1 MCVYISFQATSHNHL
16 IASPSPSSPSCGI
29 PCVPWPV
36 PSTAPPS
43 PAEAS
48 ASGHPASAG
57 RAGHRGSLKGNSIGL
72 EKEEWTSKGKLGR
85 PNEKPRKTKEQPRK
99 TPGKHQGKPRFTD
112 STKYNIHH
120 RTIKWANWS
129 STSIIKI
136 WKKGPLSR
144 RGYQPKK
151 QTNKKKEEWSS
162 NETKCN
168 QKENRQV

>member
-36 PSTAPPS
+36 PSTAPAS

-57 RAGHRGSLKGNSIGL
+57 RAGHRGSLK
-72 EKEEWTSKGKLGR
+72 EEQHWLGKGVNQQGKLGK

-99 TPGKHQGKPRFTD
+99 TQGK
-112 STKYNIHH
+112 N
-120 RTIKWANWS
+120 
-129 STSIIKI
+129 KI
-136 WKKGPLSR
+136 YWL
-144 RGYQPKK
+144 
-151 QTNKKKEEWSS
+151 N
-162 NETKCN
+162 
-168 QKENRQV
+168 